1 MRAESTEQIAFMDR
15 VRWLRPRLVPFV
27 FAVPNGGARSKR
39 TASTLRKEG
48 VLPGVPDLI
57 VALPRGEHHGL
68 MIELKRADGGRTS
81 DEQLELHGLYRAQ
94 GYRVEVCAG
103 AESAWATFTE
113 YVDGR
118 EAAQ

>member
-39 TASTLRKEG
+39 TASTLKREG
-48 VLPGVPDLI
+48 VLPGVPDII
-57 VALPRGEHHGL
+57 VALPRGQWHGL
-68 MIELKRADGGRTS
+68 MIEMKRAASVDQTAGVTS

-103 AESAWATFTE
+103 AEVAWATLLD
-113 YVDGR
+113 YLG
-118 EAAQ
+118 Q